1 MGGEWAV
8 RRAGRRPRF
17 ESGGSGAGAAGPLGP
32 GMAAA
37 QNHFKKEYRPRFC
50 CGEGKKIDIQ
60 PGQNILKAVLDCF
73 ESCDDNITICSP
85 SATRC
90 STPVVQNEKRTS
102 IHSQR
107 PKAGLKEACNPPESL
122 PASPLKAVRSRE
134 RSREATLKPGTCD
147 YVAVSKK
154 TESPVSK
161 GEASNRLGD
170 VDILCISPAVSSDSE
185 DDHGSV
191 KSPLPLEEPKPSP
204 EHVLC
209 FDDQNSPAGVNI
221 HLEVENLEGPQ
232 TGRDKNAVLVQ
243 ERESN
248 AKSPAKRNSF
258 SSAVLAAV
266 ARGTL
271 GKRYSAP
278 ISSSP
283 SPPPPSKE
291 DEDVEIEDECDFLI
305 DELDDRSSKLWFS
318 IPRKSNK
325 LKKDTPATPVSKPQP
340 SRKKT
345 ESRKEKRRKV
355 QAEVPTEQQ
364 ADGLDVRVL
373 DFRGASESEADC
385 NSEGKVLK
393 SPRQSRE
400 TEKDALRQG
409 TPKQKE
415 ERSRKRGADKL
426 LLPQPELETQ
436 ASDAEQCKTR
446 GTPDGDSLVPSAGHQ
461 QEQTVSPRKKL
472 KSSKNLQSASK
483 SSQRVAPKKQTAKQK
498 PPKAPVAKRA
508 AESPRK
514 KLKISAKKSSNKKR
528 RVQREENSDSEPGEE
543 ELEREPAKP
552 AEEVTSLPHQKL
564 QTPTSQQLTKSENI
578 LQVLESLDDAT
589 NRSLVQALQCLI
601 DSVKSSEVKQLPAKS
616 SEKVPQK
623 LRHRDSEGAFS
634 GAENA
639 VSHTRSDSTSRQG
652 TAREKQKLA
661 DVKVRSTKRKR
672 HAQRGPHGP
681 FLEDGDGFPSGWQC
695 SEQDSLSPDVPEDL
709 DFQARALLSN
719 KSTNRKIVL
728 PSNTPNMRR
737 TKRIRLKPLEYWRG
751 ERVNYEVGPSGNL
764 VVTGVVCPET
774 EPQTKIKHRKD
785 GDKQKRAKRRKE
797 KPPVSDH
804 SLGDTAKP
812 TIVLDPVTNE
822 EVHLDCVTTGMCH
835 SCFFK
840 DETVEIYKHLNTSAF
855 ATGKLVLKPLKEKGH
870 QFVHMDTIV
879 FHVIYG
885 KIITTLHKTS
895 YYLTTGDYFYVPA
908 GNRYNI
914 RNLLD
919 EESVLL
925 FTQLK
930 KDR

>member
-1 MGGEWAV
+1 
-8 RRAGRRPRF
+8 
-17 ESGGSGAGAAGPLGP
+17 
-32 GMAAA
+32 
-37 QNHFKKEYRPRFC
+37 K
-50 CGEGKKIDIQ
+50 
-60 PGQNILKAVLDCF
+60 
-73 ESCDDNITICSP
+73 
-85 SATRC
+85 
-90 STPVVQNEKRTS
+90 
-102 IHSQR
+102 
-107 PKAGLKEACNPPESL
+107 
-122 PASPLKAVRSRE
+122 
-134 RSREATLKPGTCD
+134 
-147 YVAVSKK
+147 
-154 TESPVSK
+154 
-161 GEASNRLGD
+161 
-170 VDILCISPAVSSDSE
+170 
-185 DDHGSV
+185 
-191 KSPLPLEEPKPSP
+191 
-204 EHVLC
+204 
-209 FDDQNSPAGVNI
+209 
-221 HLEVENLEGPQ
+221 
-232 TGRDKNAVLVQ
+232 
-243 ERESN
+243 
-248 AKSPAKRNSF
+248 
-258 SSAVLAAV
+258 
-266 ARGTL
+266 
-271 GKRYSAP
+271 
-278 ISSSP
+278 
-283 SPPPPSKE
+283 
-291 DEDVEIEDECDFLI
+291 
-305 DELDDRSSKLWFS
+305 
-318 IPRKSNK
+318 
-325 LKKDTPATPVSKPQP
+325 
-340 SRKKT
+340 KKT
-345 ESRKEKRRKV
+345 ESRKGKRRKV
-355 QAEVPTEQQ
+355 QAEVPTERQ
-364 ADGLDVRVL
+364 AGGLDVRVL
-373 DFRGASESEADC
+373 DFREASESEADC
-385 NSEGKVLK
+385 NSKGKVLK
-393 SPRQSRE
+393 SPRKSSTCTGE

-415 ERSRKRGADKL
+415 GRSRKPGADKL
-426 LLPQPELETQ
+426 PLPQPELETQ

-446 GTPDGDSLVPSAGHQ
+446 GTPDGDSPVPSAGHQ
-461 QEQTVSPRKKL
+461 QEQTVSSKRKL

-483 SSQRVAPKKQTAKQK
+483 SSQRVVPKKQTAKQK
-498 PPKAPVAKRA
+498 PPKAPVAKRG

-514 KLKISAKKSSNKKR
+514 KLKISAKKSSNKKPR
-528 RVQREENSDSEPGEE
+528 LQREESSDSEPGEE

-552 AEEVTSLPHQKL
+552 AEEVRSLPHQKL
-564 QTPTSQQLTKSENI
+564 QTPTSQQLTTSENM

-623 LRHRDSEGAFS
+623 LRHRDRKGAFS
-634 GAENA
+634 DAEST
-639 VSHTRSDSTSRQG
+639 VSHMRSDRTSLQG

-661 DVKVRSTKRKR
+661 DVKVKSTKRKR
-672 HAQRGPHGP
+672 HVQRGPHGP
-681 FLEDGDGFPSGWQC
+681 FLEDGDGFPSGCQC
-695 SEQDSLSPDVPEDL
+695 SEQDSLSPDISEDL

-719 KSTNRKIVL
+719 KSTNRKIVM

-785 GDKQKRAKRRKE
+785 GGKQKRAKRRKE
-797 KPPVSDH
+797 EPPVLDH

-822 EVHLDCVTTGMCH
+822 EVHLDCVTTGTCH

-930 KDR
+930 RDSSRPPVGVELCSVKNRSW